1 VTVDMGAL
9 GRADEADKV
18 AIVVPDQVAGDRVI
32 TYGELEE
39 RTNRLAHALVALGVE
54 LLDRVAVML
63 PNGAEFLEAG
73 LGAAKAAAELVP
85 INRHLKRDEVAW
97 ILADSGAKILVAD
110 ATFIDVVA
118 GALDAAP
125 GCRAV
130 LVGSGD
136 ERDYER
142 LLAEAE
148 PERPSR
154 DGFAAPEYFFYTSGT
169 TGRPRG
175 VERDPPAVGRPPA
188 VLPVAMMWGLTGDDV
203 YLVASPLYHA
213 TCAYAFTHL
222 YLGATVVCP
231 PRWDASE
238 WLRLVEQHSVTVG
251 FVTPAHLIR
260 ILEVPEDEREAR
272 DLSSLRLL
280 LHAAAPCPVAVKHKA
295 LAAFPDST
303 EIWEFYGASEGGATR
318 ISPQEWL
325 EHPGSVGKPWPGT
338 EVLIVGD
345 DGAALP
351 PGGTGVIYIR
361 PPAQLSRFRYHHDE
375 EKTDRAWRDDAFTV
389 GDMGHVDDDGYL
401 YITDRVSDMI
411 LRGGVNVYP
420 AEIEQCLYTHPA
432 VVDCAVLGV
441 PDERSG
447 EAILALVEARTAVT
461 VEDLGNHC
469 RAHLADFKCP
479 QHFELVDELP
489 RDPNGKVLKRQL
501 REQISG

>member
-1 VTVDMGAL
+1 VTVDMGAI
-9 GRADEADKV
+9 GRAGEAGKP
-18 AIVVPDQVAGDRVI
+18 AIVVGDRVR

-39 RTNRLAHALVALGVE
+39 RTNRLAHVLIGHGVDP
-54 LLDRVAVML
+54 LDRVAVML

-97 ILADSGAKILVAD
+97 ILADSGAKVLVAD
-110 ATFIDVVA
+110 ATYDDVVR

-125 GCRAV
+125 ECALI

-136 ERDYER
+136 AGDYDA
-142 LLAEAE
+142 LLAKAA

-188 VLPVAMMWGLTGDDV
+188 VLPVAMMWGLTGDDT

-222 YLGATVVCP
+222 YLGSTVVCP
-231 PRWDASE
+231 PRWDAAE
-238 WLRLVEQHSVTVG
+238 WLRLVEKHRVTVG

-260 ILEVPEDEREAR
+260 ILEVPEAERDAR

-280 LHAAAPCPVAVKHKA
+280 LHAAAPCPVAVKQKA
-295 LAAFPDST
+295 LAAFPPPT

-325 EHPGSVGKPWPGT
+325 EHPGSVGTPWPGT
-338 EVLIVGD
+338 EVLIL
-345 DGAALP
+345 DGA
-351 PGGTGVIYIR
+351 GTPQPTGETGIIYIR
-361 PPAQLSRFRYHHDE
+361 PPAQLSRFRYHRDRD
-375 EKTDRAWRDDAFTV
+375 KTAGAWRDDAFTV
-389 GDMGHVDDDGYL
+389 GDMGHLDDDGYL

-447 EAILALVEARTAVT
+447 EAILALVETRSDVT
-461 VEDLGNHC
+461 PEQLVEHC
-469 RAHLADFKCP
+469 RAHLADYKCP
-479 QHFELVDELP
+479 QCFELVDELP
-489 RDPNGKVLKRQL
+489 RDPNGKVLKRRL
-501 REQISG
+501 REQRAAGPAG

>member
-1 VTVDMGAL
+1 MGAI
-9 GRADEADKV
+9 GRADEPGKP
-18 AIVVPDQVAGDRVI
+18 AIVVGDRVT

-39 RTNRLAHALVALGVE
+39 RTNRLAHVLIGHGVDP
-54 LLDRVAVML
+54 LDRVAVML
-63 PNGAEFLEAG
+63 SNGAEFLEAG
-73 LGAAKAAAELVP
+73 LGAAKAAAVLVP

-97 ILADSGAKILVAD
+97 ILADSGAKVLIAD
-110 ATFIDVVA
+110 ATYDDVVR

-125 GCRAV
+125 RCSVV

-136 ERDYER
+136 ADDYEA
-142 LLAEAE
+142 LLAKAA

-188 VLPVAMMWGLTGDDV
+188 VLPVAMMWGLTGDDT

-222 YLGATVVCP
+222 YLGSTVVCP
-231 PRWDASE
+231 PRWDAAE
-238 WLRLVEQHSVTVG
+238 WLRLVEEHRVTVG

-260 ILEVPEDEREAR
+260 ILEVPEAERDAR

-280 LHAAAPCPVAVKHKA
+280 LHAAAPCPVSVKQKA
-295 LAAFPDST
+295 LAAFPPST

-325 EHPGSVGKPWPGT
+325 EHPGSVGTPWPGT
-338 EVLIVGD
+338 EVLILD
-345 DGAALP
+345 AAGTPLP
-351 PGGTGVIYIR
+351 TGETGIIYIR
-361 PPAQLSRFRYHHDE
+361 PPAQLSRFRYHRDQD
-375 EKTDRAWRDDAFTV
+375 KTAGAWRDDAFTV
-389 GDMGHVDDDGYL
+389 GDMGHLDDDGYL

-447 EAILALVEARTAVT
+447 EAILALVETRSEVMPEQLA
-461 VEDLGNHC
+461 EHC

-479 QHFELVDELP
+479 QRFELVDELP
-489 RDPNGKVLKRQL
+489 RDPNGKVLKHRL
-501 REQISG
+501 REQRAAELAD

>member
-1 VTVDMGAL
+1 MGAV
-9 GRADEADKV
+9 GRAQEADKAAV
-18 AIVVPDQVAGDRVI
+18 VVPDAAGDRVV
-32 TYGELEE
+32 TYRELEE
-39 RTNRLAHALVALGVE
+39 RTNRLAQVLAAHGVE
-54 LLDRVAVML
+54 PLDRVAVML
-63 PNGAEFLEAG
+63 PNGAEFLETG

-97 ILADSGAKILVAD
+97 ILADSGARVLVAD
-110 ATFIDVVA
+110 ATFTDVVT
-118 GALDAAP
+118 GALEAAP
-125 GCRAV
+125 DCRV
-130 LVGSGD
+130 ILVGSND

-142 LLAEAE
+142 LLASSDS
-148 PERPSR
+148 ERPSR

-175 VERDPPAVGRPPA
+175 VERDPPAIGRPPA
-188 VLPVAMMWGLTGDDV
+188 VLPVAMMWGLTGEDV

-222 YLGATVVCP
+222 YLGSTVVCP
-231 PRWDASE
+231 PRWDAAE

-260 ILEVPEDEREAR
+260 ILEVPDDEREAR

-318 ISPQEWL
+318 ISAQEWL

-338 EVLIVGD
+338 EVLIVGEG
-345 DGAALP
+345 GAALE
-351 PGGTGVIYIR
+351 PGETGVIYIR
-361 PPAQLSRFRYHHDE
+361 PPAQMSRFRYHRDD

-447 EAILALVEARTAVT
+447 EAILALVEARMVVTAD
-461 VEDLGNHC
+461 ELADHC

-479 QHFELVDELP
+479 QRFELVEELP

-501 REQISG
+501 REQLSR

>member
-1 VTVDMGAL
+1 MGAL
-9 GRADEADKV
+9 GRAEEADKP
-18 AIVVPDQVAGDRVI
+18 AIIVGDRV
-32 TYGELEE
+32 TSYRALEE
-39 RTNRLAHALVALGVE
+39 RTNRLAHVLIARGVE
-54 LLDRVAVML
+54 PLDRVAVML
-63 PNGAEFLEAG
+63 PNGAEILEVG

-97 ILADSGAKILVAD
+97 ILADSGARVLVAD
-110 ATFIDVVA
+110 VSYLDVVQ

-125 GCRAV
+125 DCSV
-130 LVGSGD
+130 MLVGSGD
-136 ERDYER
+136 DADYER
-142 LLAEAE
+142 ALAASD

-175 VERDPPAVGRPPA
+175 VERDPPKVGNPPA
-188 VLPVAMMWGLTGDDV
+188 VLPVAMMWGLTGDDT

-222 YLGATVVCP
+222 YLGSTVVCP
-231 PRWDASE
+231 DRWDAAE
-238 WLRLVEQHSVTVG
+238 WLRLVEAHRVTVA

-260 ILEVPEDEREAR
+260 ILEVPDAERSTR

-280 LHAAAPCPVAVKHKA
+280 LHAAAPCPVAVKERA
-295 LAAFPDST
+295 LAAFPSTT

-318 ISPQEWL
+318 ISAQEWL

-338 EVLIVGD
+338 EVLILD
-345 DGAALP
+345 DAGAPLP
-351 PGGTGVIYIR
+351 PGETGIIYVK
-361 PPAQLSRFRYHHDE
+361 PPEGMSRFRYHRDD
-375 EKTDRAWRDDAFTV
+375 EKTAGAWRDDAFTV
-389 GDMGHVDDDGYL
+389 GDMGHVDEDGYL

-411 LRGGVNVYP
+411 LRWGVNVYP

-432 VVDCAVLGV
+432 VVDCAVFGV

-447 EAILALVEARTAVT
+447 EAILALVESRTDVT
-461 VEDLGNHC
+461 PDELAAHC

-479 QHFELVDELP
+479 QRFELVDELP
-489 RDPNGKVLKRQL
+489 RDPNGKVLKRRL
-501 REQISG
+501 REERQDAPTG

>member
-1 VTVDMGAL
+1 MGAL
-9 GRADEADKV
+9 GRAEEADKP
-18 AIVVPDQVAGDRVI
+18 AIVVGDRVT
-32 TYGELEE
+32 TYHELEK
-39 RTNRLAHALVALGVE
+39 RTNRLAQALIDLGVE
-54 LLDRVAVML
+54 SLDRVAVML
-63 PNGAEFLEAG
+63 PNGAEILEVG

-97 ILADSGAKILVAD
+97 ILADSGAKVLVATTAFD
-110 ATFIDVVA
+110 DVVT
-118 GALDAAP
+118 GALEAAP
-125 GCRAV
+125 ACTAI

-136 ERDYER
+136 DRDYEH
-142 LLAEAE
+142 LLEAGS
-148 PERPSR
+148 PERPAR

-175 VERDPPAVGRPPA
+175 VERDPPEVGRPPA

-222 YLGATVVCP
+222 YLGSTVICP
-231 PRWDASE
+231 PRWDAAE
-238 WLRLVEQHSVTVG
+238 WLRLVEEHAVTVA

-260 ILEVPEDEREAR
+260 ILEVPDAEREAR

-280 LHAAAPCPVAVKHKA
+280 LHAAAPCPVAVKRRA
-295 LAAFPDST
+295 LEVFPATT

-338 EVLIVGD
+338 EVLILGD
-345 DGAALP
+345 DGTP
-351 PGGTGVIYIR
+351 RPTGETGVIYIR
-361 PPAQLSRFRYHHDE
+361 PPAAMSRFRYHRDDA
-375 EKTDRAWRDDAFTV
+375 KTAGAWRDDAFTV
-389 GDMGHVDDDGYL
+389 GDIGHVDDDGYL

-420 AEIEQCLYTHPA
+420 AEIEQCLHTHPA
-432 VVDCAVLGV
+432 VIDCAVLGI

-447 EAILALVEARTAVT
+447 EAILALVEARTDVT
-461 VEDLGNHC
+461 ADELAGHC
-469 RAHLADFKCP
+469 RANLADFKCP
-479 QHFELVDELP
+479 QRFELVDELP
-489 RDPNGKVLKRQL
+489 RDPNGKVLKRRL
-501 REQISG
+501 REQSWVGAGST